1 MRLLILTQYFPPET
15 GAPQNRLADLA
26 LRLKAKGAVVDVF
39 CAMPN
44 YPKMEVFKGYKG
56 KLYMKDEWQ
65 GLRVFR
71 SWIYVSKSRGVIAR
85 LLNYFSFTFSSL
97 FFGTFVL
104 GKYDYIIVESPP
116 LFTGISA
123 YILSRFKGAKLV
135 FNVSDL
141 WPESAEKLGIITN
154 KTLLNAATRLE
165 EFLYRK
171 SVLIPVQ
178 TQGIR
183 DNIKAR
189 FPHKN
194 VYWLPNGVDTGFWK
208 PEAYDTSWREENGF
222 TQTDFIVLYAGII
235 GHAQGLEVIINAAD
249 KLKDSPAI
257 KFVLVGDGPE
267 KEKLQLLAQQLNS
280 ANVSFLSSVE
290 KTEMPRIVKACN
302 AAVIPLKK
310 LELFKGAIPSKIF
323 ENLAF
328 EKPLLLGVD
337 GEARKLFIDE
347 ANAGLYFEPENAEE
361 LAKQIQVLAIDTEKG
376 KEMGKNGRKYALQ
389 HFNRQTIAD
398 AFYTELTNLGHSR

>member
-1 MRLLILTQYFPPET
+1 MRILILTQYFPPET
-15 GAPQNRLADLA
+15 GAPQNRLGDLA
-26 LRLKAKGAVVDVF
+26 LRLKAKGVNVDVF
-39 CAMPN
+39 TAMPN
-44 YPKMEVFKGYKG
+44 YPKMEIFDGYKG
-56 KLYMKDEWQ
+56 KLFMRDEWQ

-71 SWIYVSKSRGVIAR
+71 SWIYVSKKRSIIAR

-97 FFGTFVL
+97 FL
-104 GKYDYIIVESPP
+104 GLFALGRYDYILCESPP

-123 YILSRFKGAKLV
+123 YLLCKAKRAKLI

-154 KTLLNAATRLE
+154 KSLLGLATKLE

-183 DNIKAR
+183 DNIKQR
-189 FPHKN
+189 FPNKT

-208 PEAYDTSWREENGF
+208 PEVYDTSWRSKNGY
-222 TQTDFIVLYAGII
+222 TSTDFLVVYAGII
-235 GHAQGLEVIINAAD
+235 GHAQGLDVVLEAAAL
-249 KLKDSPAI
+249 LKNKPSI
-257 KFVLVGDGPE
+257 KFILVGDGPE
-267 KEKLQLLAQQLNS
+267 KARLENLKATMQLS
-280 ANVSFLSSVE
+280 NVLFTGAVN
-290 KTEMPRIVKACN
+290 KADMPYIIQAAN

-310 LELFKGAIPSKIF
+310 LDLFLGAIPSKIF

-337 GEARKLFIDE
+337 GEARQLFINE
-347 ANAGLYFEPENAEE
+347 AKAGLYFEPENAVE
-361 LAKQIQVLAIDTEKG
+361 LASQTRHLAENP
-376 KEMGKNGRKYALQ
+376 EQAAVFGKNGREYALQ
-389 HFNRQTIAD
+389 YFDRQTITD
-398 AFYTELTNLGHSR
+398 GFYNQLLALE

>member
-26 LRLKAKGAVVDVF
+26 LRLKAKGATVDVF
-39 CAMPN
+39 TAMPN

-56 KLYMKDEWQ
+56 KLYKKDTWQ

-71 SWIYVSKSRGVIAR
+71 SWIYVSKSRRVFSR

-104 GKYDYIIVESPP
+104 GKYDYILVESPP

-123 YILSRFKGAKLV
+123 YILSKFKGAKLV

-154 KTLLNAATRLE
+154 KTLLKTATKLE

-208 PEAYDTSWREENGF
+208 PEAYDTSWRTENGF
-222 TQTDFIVLYAGII
+222 SPSDFIIVYAGII
-235 GHAQGLEVIINAAD
+235 GHAQGLEVIIDAANN
-249 KLKDSPAI
+249 LKDKPAI

-267 KEKLQLLAQQLNS
+267 KEKLQLLAKQS
-280 ANVSFLSSVE
+280 NVSNVYFFPSVE
-290 KTEMPRIVKACN
+290 KTEMPRIVKACD

-347 ANAGLYFEPENAEE
+347 GKAGLYFEPENAEQ
-361 LAKQIQVLAIDTEKG
+361 LATQVKYMFDNTDKVT
-376 KEMGKNGRKYALQ
+376 EMGKSGRDYALQ
-389 HFNRQTIAD
+389 NFDRQTIAD
-398 AFYTELTNLGHSR
+398 AFYTELTNLGKSR

>member
-26 LRLKAKGAVVDVF
+26 LRLKAKGVDVDVF
-39 CAMPN
+39 AAMPN

-56 KLYMKDEWQ
+56 KLYMKDDWQ
-65 GLRVFR
+65 GLRIFR
-71 SWIYVSKSRGVIAR
+71 SWIYVSKGRGVVSR

-104 GKYDYIIVESPP
+104 GKYDYILVESPP

-123 YILSRFKGAKLV
+123 YILSKFKGAKLV

-154 KTLLNAATRLE
+154 KTLLNTATKLE

-189 FPHKN
+189 FPNKN

-208 PEAYDTSWREENGF
+208 PENYTQQWRTDNGF
-222 TQTDFIVLYAGII
+222 AGTDFLALYAGII
-235 GHAQGLEVIINAAD
+235 GHAQGLEVIIKAAQ
-249 KLKDSPAI
+249 LLANQPQI
-257 KFVLVGDGPE
+257 KFLLVGDGPE
-267 KEKLQLLAQQLNS
+267 KEKLMAQAKQLDLTS
-280 ANVSFLSSVE
+280 VFFYPSVE
-290 KTEMPRIVKACN
+290 KALMPAIVKACN
-302 AAVIPLKK
+302 AAVIPLKN

-347 ANAGLYFEPENAEE
+347 GKAGTYFEPENAEQ
-361 LAKQIQVLAIDTEKG
+361 LATQVKYMFDNPDKVQQ
-376 KEMGKNGRKYALQ
+376 MGKSGREYALQ
-389 HFNRQTIAD
+389 NFNRQTIAD
-398 AFYTELTNLGHSR
+398 AFYNQLLTIEQSR